1 MNAIGGVYYDI
12 RTELISQLSLA
23 NASMIEPSQATIE
36 IIKSY
41 GDLAGKLDVT
51 LIPASVI
58 AFFAFQQ
65 FRFNRLNLRLGL
77 YNKRFAVFE
86 SFLAFIKAISES
98 SAQEWAQHDNG
109 QGDGEIR
116 KAYSRMIT
124 AREEAAYLF
133 DPNDGISEII
143 EKTMEESLHIGIWA
157 RSPNLTGLGPEKE
170 KELLERNIQAYANIH
185 AMETLFKKKLVRYL
199 SFRYVM
205 P

>member
-23 NASMIEPSQATIE
+23 NGSMIEPSQATIE

-98 SAQEWAQHDNG
+98 SAQEWAQHDNCE
-109 QGDGEIR
+109 GD
-116 KAYSRMIT
+116 
-124 AREEAAYLF
+124 
-133 DPNDGISEII
+133 
-143 EKTMEESLHIGIWA
+143 
-157 RSPNLTGLGPEKE
+157 
-170 KELLERNIQAYANIH
+170 
-185 AMETLFKKKLVRYL
+185 
-199 SFRYVM
+199 
-205 P
+205 